1 MSYIVLCPEGVA
13 YRNTPNF
20 EDRNQQTAGPSMG
33 ERLQGNVAEGAGGLY
48 YLQTQKGYVPF
59 YKQDGSVVL
68 GPAEQV
74 ASYQVTAPNGIA
86 YRKSAN
92 MNDRK
97 PEAGPT
103 AGSIA
108 MGIKVVGADG
118 VEYLQTAAGF
128 LPITDASRQP
138 LLAQM
143 PAGTMPPSSAQAQQ
157 PPPSGGYQQQAAPPP
172 PSGGYQQQPQQQQYG
187 QPQQSQYGQPQQ
199 YGGAPPP
206 GYAAPPPAPP
216 GQNPGY
222 APNAVGYGAAP
233 VAMAAATGVHY
244 GQPQQQQYG
253 QPQQSMGGGPPQGKA
268 QQAQQAFQRFDT
280 DRSGTIEIGEFMNA
294 MAMLGNHMAPAD
306 AQCIFMCV
314 DSDGDGRVTLQ
325 EFTQHW
331 VLNH

>member
-1 MSYIVLCPEGVA
+1 MPPAGVA

-20 EDRNQQTAGPSMG
+20 EDRNQTTAGPSMG

-48 YLQTQKGYVPF
+48 YLQSSSGYVPF

-108 MGIKVVGADG
+108 MGIKVTGADG
-118 VEYLQTAAGF
+118 IEYLQTATGF

-143 PAGTMPPSSAQAQQ
+143 PPGTMPPGAAQTQQ
-157 PPPSGGYQQQAAPPP
+157 PPPSGGYQQAAPTGVQY
-172 PSGGYQQQPQQQQYG
+172 GGQQPQQSQYG

-199 YGGAPPP
+199 SQYGQPQQSQYGAAPPP
-206 GYAAPPPAPP
+206 SYPPPAPP

-222 APNAVGYGAAP
+222 APNAVGYGAPP
-233 VAMAAATGVHY
+233 VAMAA
-244 GQPQQQQYG
+244 P
-253 QPQQSMGGGPPQGKA
+253 QSMGGGPAQGKA
-268 QQAQQAFQRFDT
+268 QQAQEAFQRFDT
-280 DRSGTIEIGEFMNA
+280 DRSGTIEVNEFMNA

-306 AQCIFMCV
+306 GQCIFMLI
-314 DSDGDGRVTLQ
+314 DSNGDGRVTLQ

-331 VLNH
+331 VMNH